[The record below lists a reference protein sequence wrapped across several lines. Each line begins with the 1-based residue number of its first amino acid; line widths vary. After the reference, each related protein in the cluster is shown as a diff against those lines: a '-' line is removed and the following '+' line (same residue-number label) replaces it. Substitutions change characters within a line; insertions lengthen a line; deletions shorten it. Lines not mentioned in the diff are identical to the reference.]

1 MTRVERLLSQYAA
14 YHLDRKNV
22 MTHFIGVP
30 LIVFSIICLTARV
43 SLMMSGFEV
52 TLALGLLI
60 VSILY
65 YLTIDVFFA

>member
-43 SLMMSGFEV
+43 SLMMSGIACGE
-52 TLALGLLI
+52 I
-60 VSILY
+60 
-65 YLTIDVFFA
+65 

>member
-30 LIVFSIICLTARV
+30 LIVF
-43 SLMMSGFEV
+43 FH
-52 TLALGLLI
+52 
-60 VSILY
+60 
-65 YLTIDVFFA
+65 YLSYCTCITDDVRL